1 MLLSPVITF
10 LLAIAVEMLAWGMVD
25 TGVPRLVL
33 VGGSAAGLVLF
44 RRLRARSRHAAPGEA
59 WNEPAGGVGSWYKL
73 YA

>member
-1 MLLSPVITF
+1 LSSLPTWAVWLIVVPLVLRSPVIAF

-44 RRLRARSRHAAPGEA
+44 RRLRARSRHAASGEA
-59 WNEPAGGVGSWYKL
+59 
-73 YA
+73 